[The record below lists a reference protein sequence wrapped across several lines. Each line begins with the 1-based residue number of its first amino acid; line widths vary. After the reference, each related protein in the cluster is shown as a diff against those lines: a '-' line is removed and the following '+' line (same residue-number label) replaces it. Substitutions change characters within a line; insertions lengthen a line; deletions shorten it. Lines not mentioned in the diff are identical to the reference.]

1 MLPPSGGE
9 SMLRVDFKMNLATG
23 REMGNND
30 YKVMV
35 GAESDRQRLDAFLA
49 TALPDAALSRSRLK
63 ELIELGEVLVNGLP
77 VKTAYRLRTGDL
89 VTVAVPPPSKSELR
103 PEKVEFTILHEDEDL
118 LVIAKPPGLVVHP
131 GCGHQSG
138 TLVHGLLFHCDDLA
152 GIGGEERPGIVHR
165 LDKDTSGVMV
175 VAKNDQTHHSLVNQ
189 FKDRQV
195 SKVYRAIV
203 NGQVVVE
210 SGRIDR
216 PIGRHP
222 TQRRKMAVNEQGRR
236 AVTNWRVLE
245 SFAEGFTYLEL
256 GLETGRT
263 HQIRVHLAGLNHPIS
278 GDEVY
283 GRQDRNLLA
292 ELGVVRQCLHS
303 YSLGF
308 SHPRSGEELSFIA
321 PLWPDMQQ
329 VLEVLRQRAGN
340 V

>member
-1 MLPPSGGE
+1 MS
-9 SMLRVDFKMNLATG
+9 
-23 REMGNND
+23 NNE
-30 YKVMV
+30 YALMA
-35 GAESDRQRLDAFLA
+35 GAENCRQRLDAFLA
-49 TALPDAALSRSRLK
+49 AALPDTALSRSRLK
-63 ELIELGEVLVNGLP
+63 ELIGQGEVLVNG
-77 VKTAYRLRTGDL
+77 VSAKAAYRLHTGDQI
-89 VTVAVPPPSKSELR
+89 VVAVPEPSKSELL
-103 PEKVEFTILHEDEDL
+103 PEQVEFTILHEDEDL

-131 GCGHQSG
+131 GCGHQTG

-175 VAKNDQTHHSLVNQ
+175 VAKNDQAHHSLVNQ
-189 FKDRQV
+189 FKERQV

-203 NGQVVVE
+203 NGSAPLD

-222 TQRRKMAVNEQGRR
+222 LQRRKMAVNEQGRR
-236 AVTNWRVLE
+236 AVTNWQVLE
-245 SFAEGFTYLEL
+245 SFAEGFAYLEL

-263 HQIRVHLAGLNHPIS
+263 HQIRVHLAGLNHPVS

-283 GRQDRNLLA
+283 GRQDRRLLT

-308 SHPRSGEELSFIA
+308 THPRTGEALAFVA

-329 VLEVLRQRAGN
+329 VLELLRQRAKDA
-340 V
+340 

>member
-1 MLPPSGGE
+1 
-9 SMLRVDFKMNLATG
+9 MNLATG
-23 REMGNND
+23 REMSNHEFSLIAGPENC
-30 YKVMV
+30 
-35 GAESDRQRLDAFLA
+35 RQRLDAFLA
-49 TALPDAALSRSRLK
+49 SALPDSSLSRSRIK
-63 ELIELGEVLVNGLP
+63 ELIEQGAVLANGVP
-77 VKTAYRLRTGDL
+77 AKAASYRLRLGDL
-89 VTVAVPPPSKSELR
+89 IVVAVPEPRKSELL
-103 PEKVEFTILHEDEDL
+103 PEEVAFTILHEDEDL

-175 VAKNDQTHHSLVNQ
+175 VAKNDQTHQALVNQ
-189 FKDRQV
+189 FKERQV

-203 NGQVVVE
+203 NGAAAIE

-236 AVTNWRVLE
+236 AVTNWQVLE
-245 SFAEGFTYLEL
+245 SFAEGFAYLEL

-263 HQIRVHLAGLNHPIS
+263 HQIRVHLAGLNHPVS

-283 GRQDRNLLA
+283 GRQDRRLLA

-308 SHPRSGEELSFIA
+308 SHPRTGELLSFTA

-329 VLEVLRQRAGN
+329 VLDLLRQRAVDG
-340 V
+340 

>member
-1 MLPPSGGE
+1 
-9 SMLRVDFKMNLATG
+9 MN
-23 REMGNND
+23 NND
-30 YKVMV
+30 YTFAV
-35 GAESDRQRLDAFLA
+35 GGENCRQRLDAFLTA
-49 TALPDAALSRSRLK
+49 ALPGAALSRSRLK
-63 ELIELGEVLVNGLP
+63 ELIAQGEVSVNGIP
-77 VKTAYRLRTGDL
+77 AKAAYRLRLGDQITL
-89 VTVAVPPPSKSELR
+89 AVPEPRKSELL
-103 PEKVEFTILHEDEDL
+103 PEAVDFSILHEDSDL

-175 VAKNDQTHHSLVNQ
+175 VAKNDQTHQALVNQ
-189 FKDRQV
+189 FKERQV
-195 SKVYRAIV
+195 SKIYRAIV
-203 NGQVVVE
+203 NGCVVDE

-222 TQRRKMAVNEQGRR
+222 QQRRKMAVNEQGRR

-245 SFAEGFTYLEL
+245 SFAEGFAYLEL

-263 HQIRVHLAGLNHPIS
+263 HQIRVHLAGLNHPVS

-283 GRQDRNLLA
+283 GRQDRRLLA

-303 YSLGF
+303 YQLGF
-308 SHPRSGEELSFIA
+308 SHPRTGESLVFVA
-321 PLWPDMQQ
+321 PLWPDMQR
-329 VLEVLRQRAGN
+329 VLEFLRQRAAD